1 MRKMLCTI
9 WLVLLVNGCA
19 TYHYQPGKTLEQ
31 SLKDSKECMAIS
43 PAGDLTFYPY
53 CMRDCGYKKLSKKQL
68 PAGVRTQ
75 HVGVISLYY
84 VAGK

>member
-31 SLKDSKECMAIS
+31 CLKDSKECMAIS

-75 HVGVISLYY
+75 HVGVISLYF